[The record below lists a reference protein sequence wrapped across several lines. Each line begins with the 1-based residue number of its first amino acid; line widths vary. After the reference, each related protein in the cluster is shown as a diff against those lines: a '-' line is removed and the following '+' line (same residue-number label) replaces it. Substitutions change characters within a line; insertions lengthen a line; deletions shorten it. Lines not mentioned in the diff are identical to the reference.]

1 MACAPTAPGITPA
14 AAAPTV
20 AASPTQTPP
29 SPTPASAGTATIFT
43 PVSPTRL
50 TGTILD
56 VAASARTLTLQSAN
70 TAIIVAIDDRT
81 QVRLANGGP
90 GAFSDLRPRVQ
101 VEVVGRPGLSGYLA
115 EEITI
120 TAGP

>member
-1 MACAPTAPGITPA
+1 
-14 AAAPTV
+14 
-20 AASPTQTPP
+20 TPP

-70 TAIIVAIDDRT
+70 TAIIVAFDDRT

-115 EEITI
+115 EEITKI
-120 TAGP
+120 GRAHV